1 MLYQNKE
8 FCIKHYDFCRMAK
21 LDAVDLRVLATIQ
34 TMVATSSRLEEKL
47 MEAMDRRIRDSA
59 ADTAAALREALANM
73 QLGSR
78 ALNRSS
84 VAGAVSSAPSKT
96 AAEAELVRCH
106 IVIFDVFPREDC
118 VD

>member
-21 LDAVDLRVLATIQ
+21 LDAVDLRV
-34 TMVATSSRLEEKL
+34 
-47 MEAMDRRIRDSA
+47 RDSA
-59 ADTAAALREALANM
+59 ADTAAALREALADM

-84 VAGAVSSAPSKT
+84 VAGAVSSTPSKT